1 LDGADALNFSHLE
14 EEGGGREEK
23 EVGEDV
29 ERRGEKID
37 GRARVGR
44 TVEKEEK
51 REER

>member
-14 EEGGGREEK
+14 EEEGGREE
-23 EVGEDV
+23 EGGGDV

-44 TVEKEEK
+44 TVAKEEK